1 MKMVMIAGSLFL
13 SLTAAALAAEPA
25 SDNAAAGDPDQRVCR
40 MVNEIGSR
48 LSSHRVCK
56 TRAEWAEQGRQ
67 TREGINRAQTRQF
80 NLRIDERVLV
90 EAPR

>member
-1 MKMVMIAGSLFL
+1 MKMAMILGSMLLFL
-13 SLTAAALAAEPA
+13 TATAQAAEPA
-25 SDNAAAGDPDQRVCR
+25 ADNAAAGDPDQRVCR
-40 MVNEIGSR
+40 VVNEIGSR
-48 LSSHRVCK
+48 LATHRVCK

>member
-1 MKMVMIAGSLFL
+1 MKMAVLAGSMLLL
-13 SLTAAALAAEPA
+13 SAAAQAAEPA
-25 SDNAAAGDPDQRVCR
+25 SENAAAGDPDQRVCR
-40 MVNEIGSR
+40 MINEIGSR

-80 NLRIDERVLV
+80 NLRIDERALI
-90 EAPR
+90 ENPR